1 VDRPLDAFPLLL
13 AGHLGMTLRE
23 LGQRM
28 DVAEY
33 KKWLALH
40 RFVNPLGGEW
50 RQTARVVAA
59 TLAPHCG
66 RGRTP
71 REDDFMPIERPPMT
85 ASEIEAEL
93 KKLRQQ

>member
-1 VDRPLDAFPLLL
+1 
-13 AGHLGMTLRE
+13 MTLRE

-33 KKWLALH
+33 RKWLAFH

-50 RQTARVVAA
+50 RQTAKVVTA

-66 RGRTP
+66 KGKTP
-71 REDDFMPIERPPMT
+71 REDDFMPTEKLPMT
-85 ASEIEAEL
+85 GAQIAAEL
-93 KKLRQQ
+93 AKLKR

>member
-1 VDRPLDAFPLLL
+1 MDRPLDAFPLLL

-33 KKWLALH
+33 KRWLAFH

-50 RQTARVVAA
+50 RQTARIVTA
-59 TLAPHCG
+59 TLAPYSKG
-66 RGRTP
+66 RP
-71 REDDFMPIERPPMT
+71 PKEDDFIPIDRLPMT
-85 ASEIEAEL
+85 PDQIAAEL
-93 KKLRQQ
+93 SKLNR

>member
-1 VDRPLDAFPLLL
+1 
-13 AGHLGMTLRE
+13 MTVRE

-33 KKWLALH
+33 RRWLAFH

-50 RQTARVVAA
+50 RQTGRLIAA

-66 RGRTP
+66 RGRPP
-71 REDDFMPIERPPMT
+71 REDDFIPIQKPPMT
-85 ASEIEAEL
+85 AEEIAAEL
-93 KKLRQQ
+93 SKLNKR

>member
-1 VDRPLDAFPLLL
+1 MDRPLDAFPLLL

-85 ASEIEAEL
+85 ADQIAAEL
-93 KKLRQQ
+93 SKLHK

>member
-1 VDRPLDAFPLLL
+1 
-13 AGHLGMTLRE
+13 MTVRE

-33 KKWLALH
+33 RRWLAFH

-50 RQTARVVAA
+50 RQAARIVAA

-66 RGRTP
+66 RGKSP
-71 REDDFMPIERPPMT
+71 REEDFMPIERPPMT
-85 ASEIEAEL
+85 AEQIAAEL
-93 KKLRQQ
+93 SKLQR

>member
-1 VDRPLDAFPLLL
+1 
-13 AGHLGMTLRE
+13 MTLRE

-28 DVAEY
+28 DIAEY
-33 KKWLALH
+33 RQWLALH

-50 RQTARVVAA
+50 RQTARIVAA

-71 REDDFMPIERPPMT
+71 REDDFMPIDRPPMS
-85 ASEIEAEL
+85 ASEIAAEL
-93 KKLRQQ
+93 GKLKPN

>member
-1 VDRPLDAFPLLL
+1 MDRPLDAFPLLL

-59 TLAPHCG
+59 TLAPALRTRPDATG
-66 RGRTP
+66 RR
-71 REDDFMPIERPPMT
+71 FH
-85 ASEIEAEL
+85 AN
-93 KKLRQQ
+93 

>member
-1 VDRPLDAFPLLL
+1 MDRPLDAFPLLL

-33 KKWLALH
+33 KRWLAFH

-50 RQTARVVAA
+50 RQTARIVTA
-59 TLAPHCG
+59 TLAPHSNG
-66 RGRTP
+66 RP
-71 REDDFMPIERPPMT
+71 PKEDDFMPIDRPPMT
-85 ASEIEAEL
+85 AEQIAAEL
-93 KKLRQQ
+93 SKLKR